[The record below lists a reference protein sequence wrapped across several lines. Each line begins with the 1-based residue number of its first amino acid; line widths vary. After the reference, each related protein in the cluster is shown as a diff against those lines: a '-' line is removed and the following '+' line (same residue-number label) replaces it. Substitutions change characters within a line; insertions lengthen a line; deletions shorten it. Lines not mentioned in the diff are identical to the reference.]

1 MIDWSIK
8 VQKSGAHAST
18 VRGVDKFVGLD
29 IVNLKVYMQI
39 FGYRPS
45 LWLATALER
54 SL

>member
-1 MIDWSIK
+1 LVNEVTEIRS
-8 VQKSGAHAST
+8 SYAST

-39 FGYRPS
+39 FGYS
-45 LWLATALER
+45 LAIALEK